1 MYVWTKALK
10 MTTVGGQHI
19 GTIVRKSMTLFM
31 VSTSDGQELFMLE
44 LPDIFASQWSNIRA
58 MTVTVRHITHL
69 VKNSLLSTKEEHFKL
84 RRDYDSLFLKI
95 ERDVYR

>member
-69 VKNSLLSTKEEHFKL
+69 VKNSFLSTKE
-84 RRDYDSLFLKI
+84 DSLFLKI